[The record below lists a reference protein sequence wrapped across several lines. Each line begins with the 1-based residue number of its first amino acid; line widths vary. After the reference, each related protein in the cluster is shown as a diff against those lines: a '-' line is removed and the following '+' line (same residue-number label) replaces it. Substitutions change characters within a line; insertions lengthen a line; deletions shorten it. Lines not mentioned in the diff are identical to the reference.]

1 MLTINKALG
10 LFSVFGILV
19 LFAACSVEPGPRIE
33 QAPVSIASKVEA
45 GAPRFTVVI
54 VGEFYDA
61 TAYGGTRRIYEIT
74 DNKTK
79 ITYLSATGLSLDKMQ
94 KDEDDAEAIEAA
106 TEALETMSSFSD

>member
-10 LFSVFGILV
+10 FFSVFGILV
-19 LFAACSVEPGPRIE
+19 IFAACNVNPGPQIE
-33 QAPVSIASKVEA
+33 QASVSVASKVEA

-61 TAYGGTRRIYEIT
+61 TAYGGIRRIYEIT

-79 ITYLSATGLSLDKMQ
+79 TTYLSATGLSLDRMR
-94 KDEDDAEAIEAA
+94 KDEDEAEAIEAA
-106 TEALETMSSFSD
+106 TETLETMSSFSD